1 MNENNYVQIKLLQ
14 FDSPLFA
21 KIQLSFSFTPQPMQ
35 GLSLNLTN
43 NRAYKFIHEDN
54 KDGVRR
60 NRPPFLLKQSTLSEG
75 RERG

>member
-1 MNENNYVQIKLLQ
+1 MQ

-21 KIQLSFSFTPQPMQ
+21 KTQLFFSFNRQLMQ
-35 GLSLNLTN
+35 GLSFNLKN
-43 NRAYKFIHEDN
+43 NRGYKFIHEDN

-75 RERG
+75 LERG

>member
-1 MNENNYVQIKLLQ
+1 
-14 FDSPLFA
+14 
-21 KIQLSFSFTPQPMQ
+21 MQ
-35 GLSLNLTN
+35 GLSFNLKN

-75 RERG
+75 LERG